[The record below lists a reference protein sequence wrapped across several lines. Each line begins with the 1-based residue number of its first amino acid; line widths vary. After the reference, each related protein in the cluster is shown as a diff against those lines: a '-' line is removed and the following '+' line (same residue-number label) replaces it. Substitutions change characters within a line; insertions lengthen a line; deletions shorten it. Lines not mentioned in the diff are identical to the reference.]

1 MTFLTWLAVS
11 PLASFVKVFVA
22 ALLGWVVVNSE
33 SLDLHPAI
41 ALGLVSALPVLI
53 NWLNPEHETYGRNH
67 EAN

>member
-11 PLASFVKVFVA
+11 PLASFAKVFAA

-33 SLDLHPAI
+33 NLNLHPAFTL
-41 ALGLVSALPVLI
+41 ALVSALPVLI
-53 NWLNPEHETYGRNH
+53 NWLNPEHESYGRNH

>member
-11 PLASFVKVFVA
+11 PLASFVKVFTA
-22 ALLGWVVVNSE
+22 ALLGWAVVNSD
-33 SLDLHPAI
+33 SLGLHPAL
-41 ALGLVSALPVLI
+41 ALALVSALPVLI